1 MLVASLLL
9 SRALETMLLT
19 LLIVWEATSTP
30 TERDLA
36 LKLLTSWPITT
47 RNKEPL
53 FMLLSKKLRCP
64 IW

>member
-1 MLVASLLL
+1 VVSLLL
-9 SRALETMLLT
+9 SKALETMLLT

-30 TERDLA
+30 MEQDLA
-36 LKLLTSWPITT
+36 LKLLTSWLITI